1 MNRVI
6 FSIGQVNDYVK
17 GLMNRD
23 PILNGVWVR
32 GEISNL
38 ATPSSGHMYFTLK
51 DERARIRCV
60 MFRQDR
66 RGINFL
72 PADGMQVIA
81 KGQVSLYS
89 KDGQYQLYV
98 YEMEPDGIG
107 DLYAAFDA
115 LKTQLENEGLFDPRD
130 KKPIPTFP
138 KKMAVITSHTGAAVR
153 DIINI
158 TRRRCNALSILVV
171 PVLVQGEHA
180 ADQISAALDYVNT
193 REDID
198 VIIVGR
204 GGGSIEE
211 LWAFNEEKVARAIWR
226 STIPV
231 VSAVGHETDNTIADF
246 VADLRAP
253 TPSAAAELIAPDMSY
268 YRRLIDNINRKLYN
282 SILRLFKSKTQE
294 LYVLENNYT
303 LRYPDRIIQSY
314 SIELDRLNSNLMS
327 YIEENVRR
335 NRERLTNLSIHL
347 DALSPLQILSR
358 GYAVVTNID
367 NEIIYT
373 VDQLCNED
381 LIDVRLEDG
390 IANCRVIGLETNSKN
405 IKGQKHD

>member
-1 MNRVI
+1 MNRMI

-23 PILNGVWVR
+23 PILKEVWVR

-66 RGINFL
+66 DGMNFL
-72 PADGMQVIA
+72 PADGMQIIA
-81 KGQVSLYS
+81 KGQVSLYA

-98 YEMEPDGIG
+98 YGMEPDGIG
-107 DLYAAFDA
+107 GLYAAFDA
-115 LKTQLENEGLFDPRD
+115 LKVQLESEGLFDPQY

-138 KKMAVITSHTGAAVR
+138 KKIAVITSHTGAAVR

-158 TRRRCNALSILVV
+158 TSRRCEMLSILVV
-171 PVLVQGEHA
+171 PVLVQGENA

-193 REDID
+193 KEDID

-226 STIPV
+226 SNIPV

-253 TPSAAAELIAPDMSY
+253 TPSAAAELVAPDMSY
-268 YRRLIDNINRKLYN
+268 YRKLIDDLNRKLYD

-294 LYVLENNYT
+294 LHMIENNYT

-314 SIELDRLNSNLMS
+314 SIELDSLNSNLISHM
-327 YIEENVRR
+327 EENVRQ
-335 NRERLTNLSIHL
+335 NRERLANLSTHL

-358 GYAVVTNID
+358 GYAVVTSID

-373 VDQLCNED
+373 VDQLCQED
-381 LIDVRLEDG
+381 LIDVRLQDG
-390 IANCRVIGLETNSKN
+390 IVNCRVVGLETNSKE
-405 IKGQKHD
+405 IKG